1 MTQSR
6 PWFHVVCGSATL
18 LGLMA
23 VSLLAQAPG
32 PWRVV
37 SSPKFPTVV
46 AYDTTRVT
54 RLPHGRAD
62 VWERYTL
69 HPPRHDPS
77 GMVGS
82 IVMEVVVDCPAQQSA
97 LRSIARYTPAG
108 KVISQT
114 ATFTI
119 HEDDFTSETA
129 GSVDESALAG
139 LCSALHLAH

>member
-1 MTQSR
+1 MMR
-6 PWFHVVCGSATL
+6 RNGWFRILRGPAML
-18 LGLMA
+18 LGIA
-23 VSLLAQAPG
+23 SGPILAQGPG
-32 PWRVV
+32 PWRVI
-37 SSPKFPTVV
+37 SASKFPTVV

-62 VWERYTL
+62 IWERFTL

-77 GMVGS
+77 AVVGS

-119 HEDDFTSETA
+119 HEDDFTSETP
-129 GSVDESALAG
+129 GSVDASALEGVCA
-139 LCSALHLAH
+139 ALHLTH